1 MPTIP
6 MSETT
11 GATEQPKAASASPFV
26 STRWTVV
33 LTAAEPESPAAREA
47 FGNLYR
53 DYWSPLYAF
62 VRRRG
67 HEPPAAED
75 ITQDFFAALLEKQRL
90 NGLTR
95 EGGKFRSFL
104 LTALKHHLA
113 NEWDRSRAARRGG
126 GVSPLSLDESAAESA
141 YQTVAALTA
150 EPDELFDRQWALS
163 VLALTRQRLEAEL
176 AQAGKGA
183 LASTLGPGLLG
194 GASTGAYPELAER
207 LGLTEAALK
216 VTIHR
221 LRKRFG
227 ELLRQEIART
237 VDDPAEVPAELR
249 HLITVVGRGG

>member
-1 MPTIP
+1 
-6 MSETT
+6 MSATT
-11 GATEQPKAASASPFV
+11 GETAISEPGTSSPFV

-33 LTAAEPESPAAREA
+33 LAAAEPESPEAREA

-53 DYWSPLYAF
+53 DYWPPLYAF

-67 HEPPAAED
+67 YEPATAED
-75 ITQDFFAALLEKQRL
+75 ITQDFFAVLLEKQRL
-90 NGLTR
+90 NGVTR
-95 EGGKFRSFL
+95 VGGKFRSFL
-104 LTALKHHLA
+104 LTALKNHLA

-126 GVSPLSLDESAAESA
+126 GVAALTLDEAAAESA
-141 YQTVAALTA
+141 YQTVAALPA

-163 VLALTRQRLEAEL
+163 VLALTRQRLETEL
-176 AQAGKGA
+176 AQAGKGE

-194 GASTGAYPELAER
+194 GTTTETNPELAAK
-207 LGLTEAALK
+207 LGLTEGALK

-237 VDDPAEVPAELR
+237 VADPAEVAAELR
-249 HLITVVGRGG
+249 YLIAVVGRGA